1 MGGVP
6 DFDFFLG
13 FLPRREGVAE
23 TLVFTTEADE
33 ADVDFSPLLLTE
45 ATATETGK
53 ALSLT
58 KEATT
63 TETGKALS
71 LTTELTATETGKA
84 LSLATEVAPEV
95 GTLAQTDLLAAETE
109 AGFALCLA
117 LVNETDFEI
126 AIRERDLVSFF
137 NTLGFFD
144 DETDLDSALSVDLEG
159 FDADDALPL
168 RPSLDLIFF
177 LASTAADLLE
187 AQLG

>member
-1 MGGVP
+1 MEEPVAPSVGGVP

-23 TLVFTTEADE
+23 TLVFTTEAVE
-33 ADVDFSPLLLTE
+33 ADVDFSPLLSTE

-63 TETGKALS
+63 
-71 LTTELTATETGKA
+71 TETGKA